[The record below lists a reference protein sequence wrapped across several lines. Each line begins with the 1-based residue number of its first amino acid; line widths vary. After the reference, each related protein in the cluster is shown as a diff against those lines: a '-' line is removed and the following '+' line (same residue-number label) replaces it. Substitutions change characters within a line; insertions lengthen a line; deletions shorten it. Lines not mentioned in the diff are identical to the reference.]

1 MYNSLVLAKIRSGF
15 PLLTTKRK
23 REEFLVGSEAV
34 ASSLKTEETMG
45 SQESPKEKAFF
56 IVKEDGSR
64 VDKPSEIK
72 DEIVG
77 FFSAIPFFN

>member
-1 MYNSLVLAKIRSGF
+1 
-15 PLLTTKRK
+15 
-23 REEFLVGSEAV
+23 
-34 ASSLKTEETMG
+34 MG
-45 SQESPKEKAFF
+45 SQESPREKAFS

>member
-1 MYNSLVLAKIRSGF
+1 M
-15 PLLTTKRK
+15 
-23 REEFLVGSEAV
+23 
-34 ASSLKTEETMG
+34 EETMG
-45 SQESPKEKAFF
+45 SQESPREKAFF